1 MIAPFAHSPVIWI
14 AYQSCG
20 PLKNA
25 PPHHHKE
32 STRHN
37 ELIRYV

>member
-1 MIAPFAHSPVIWI
+1 MIAHTAHSQSVWI

-32 STRHN
+32 STRQY
-37 ELIRYV
+37 ELIRNV

>member
-1 MIAPFAHSPVIWI
+1 MIAQVAHSLTIWI
-14 AYQSCG
+14 AFQSCG
-20 PLKNA
+20 PLNDA

-37 ELIRYV
+37 ELIRNV

>member
-1 MIAPFAHSPVIWI
+1 MIAHLAHSHQIRIVH
-14 AYQSCG
+14 QSCG

-25 PPHHHKE
+25 PPPLNKE

-37 ELIRYV
+37 ELI

>member
-1 MIAPFAHSPVIWI
+1 MIAHFHHSLKIWI

-32 STRHN
+32 STRQH
-37 ELIRYV
+37 ELIRHV

>member
-1 MIAPFAHSPVIWI
+1 MIPRHAYSLTIWI

-25 PPHHHKE
+25 PPQHHKE
-32 STRHN
+32 STRYN
-37 ELIRYV
+37 ELI